1 MNFLKIIQTISHCH
15 HFLYSFFSIE
25 MSLRGRPACT
35 KYFRSYINIGAI
47 YSHGNHTVLDW
58 EYDDVTNLT
67 VTYTIVRLPVPLL
80 FSAIIHN
87 TSEFWKHICNTR
99 SASDWVTSI
108 VVKYTGVGTHVPRW
122 LASCIWEHFLW
133 FMSSPSCRTGLLMQ
147 IEFAHDWNYFAF
159 GCLFNVA
166 MCMFPFFGYFFFRL
180 RHANCF
186 GMVVFFTNHFLCQS
200 SHTIFLAVYSS
211 VPWWPWFQCVV
222 TFT

>member
-1 MNFLKIIQTISHCH
+1 
-15 HFLYSFFSIE
+15 

-67 VTYTIVRLPVPLL
+67 VTYTIVSLPVPLL

-99 SASDWVTSI
+99 SACDWVTSI

-166 MCMFPFFGYFFFRL
+166 MCRFPFFGYFFFRL

-186 GMVVFFTNHFLCQS
+186 GMVVLQI
-200 SHTIFLAVYSS
+200 IFCASLAVLSFLQS
-211 VPWWPWFQCVV
+211 AAVFHDGHGFNVLWPLHRATDWSKVFVV
-222 TFT
+222 IW